1 MSQSFNGVVRPAG
14 DARPGWK
21 VLRVLG
27 NLLGMSDFDFD
38 TAEQVR
44 DAALP
49 SDLSARLSNHT
60 NAPVAT
66 APAHAGK
73 GLQRIAEVPIYAADP
88 IVRRAPSLQMTAD
101 AAAPVVGMNA
111 ALLAEMRL
119 ADGDLVRVSQ
129 QTLVGNAGDVV
140 LTAKLD
146 AGLANGVVRIPAAH
160 PMTAA
165 LGAMIGPVSVER
177 V

>member
-1 MSQSFNGVVRPAG
+1 
-14 DARPGWK
+14 
-21 VLRVLG
+21 
-27 NLLGMSDFDFD
+27 
-38 TAEQVR
+38 
-44 DAALP
+44 
-49 SDLSARLSNHT
+49 
-60 NAPVAT
+60 
-66 APAHAGK
+66 
-73 GLQRIAEVPIYAADP
+73 
-88 IVRRAPSLQMTAD
+88 
-101 AAAPVVGMNA
+101 MNA